1 MKLIVII
8 VLNDNSASTNNIA
21 RVLDVEN
28 NRLMNEVSNAMC
40 IQLGLLGVLAGTTSV
55 TQVMI
60 AATLQV

>member
-1 MKLIVII
+1 MKLSGII

-40 IQLGLLGVLAGTTSV
+40 IQLGLVGVLAGTTSV
-55 TQVMI
+55 TQVVI
-60 AATLQV
+60 AAACQM